1 MWALDPSI
9 RHLNHGS
16 FGAVLEEVL
25 DSQTEWRRRFE
36 SNPTRFVMRDLQPG
50 IDAARASV
58 ARFVGSDDAGI
69 VFTRNATTGVAS
81 VLRSI
86 EHRLGPNDQVVTT
99 SHDYNAV
106 RQILNFT
113 AERTGVEIVV
123 AKIPFPISDPADVI
137 DAVDRAVTDRTR
149 LAVIDHITSPTALV
163 YPIRE
168 IVGHLE
174 PDVPVLVDGAHGP
187 GQVPLDLEALGASW
201 YTGNLHKWVCAPK
214 GAALLHTR
222 ADRRAAT
229 VPTVISH
236 GFNAPIEQ
244 AKDRYNLLFDW
255 LGTDDFSPWLVLPD
269 VLRLVSALHPG
280 GWDGIIE
287 ANHRLV
293 LQARD
298 EVATAIGAG
307 PAAPGSMVGSMASIV
322 LPDAAGADPGG
333 DLSPLMSTILDRGF
347 EVLVMSWP
355 RWPRQL
361 LRISAHLYNEIEEY
375 RELAAEL
382 ARLVA

>member
-1 MWALDPSI
+1 
-9 RHLNHGS
+9 
-16 FGAVLEEVL
+16 V
-25 DSQTEWRRRFE
+25 
-36 SNPTRFVMRDLQPG
+36 
-50 IDAARASV
+50 
-58 ARFVGSDDAGI
+58 
-69 VFTRNATTGVAS
+69 
-81 VLRSI
+81 
-86 EHRLGPNDQVVTT
+86 
-99 SHDYNAV
+99 
-106 RQILNFT
+106 
-113 AERTGVEIVV
+113 
-123 AKIPFPISDPADVI
+123 
-137 DAVDRAVTDRTR
+137 VTDRTR